1 MAFRISVINDFEPF
15 LDVMQ
20 TLLEEEGYEVDIVHE
35 SIVAEARVRSFKP
48 DLIVLDLRLE
58 KPDTGWQLLELFR
71 LDPEL
76 AVTPVI
82 VCSADIVGLRDREDV
97 FERHGIRALEKP
109 FHLEE
114 LLDLLRAMLPQ
125 QGNQH

>member
-1 MAFRISVINDFEPF
+1 MGYRISVINDFEPF
-15 LDVMQ
+15 LEVMKS
-20 TLLEEEGYEVDIVHE
+20 LLQEQEYEVDLVHE
-35 SIVAEARVRSFKP
+35 SIRAKDRVTAFKP

-76 AVTPVI
+76 AATPVI
-82 VCSADIVGLRDREDV
+82 VCSADIVGLQDRADV

-109 FHLEE
+109 FNLEE
-114 LLDLLRAMLPQ
+114 LLDLLHAMLP
-125 QGNQH
+125 H